1 MALHQYITLEELVA
15 YCQLCHEHGTA
26 ARSVKVDKPTLQR
39 IRKVGNIVTANT
51 RFLGVQFFARQT
63 PEK

>member
-1 MALHQYITLEELVA
+1 MTLHADTSLQELTA
-15 YCQLCHEHGTA
+15 YCQLCHEHGNK
-26 ARSVKVDKPTLQR
+26 ARRVKVDKPTLQR
-39 IRKVGNIVTANT
+39 IRQVAGIVTTNA